1 MVNITEKIKEIEDEM
16 KRTQKNKATEYHLG
30 LLKGKLARLRAQL
43 LEPAPGAGSGGG
55 SGFDVSKSGDA
66 RIALVGFPSVGKST
80 FLSKI
85 TKTKSEVAAYSFT
98 TLTAIPGVL
107 EYGGAEIQV
116 LDLPGIIEGA
126 AEGKGRGRQVISAAK
141 VSVQAKSL
149 TAFID
154 ACHKTSDLILMIL
167 DATKRAEQR
176 ALLEAELE
184 SVGIRLNR
192 ERPNIYLKA
201 KKAGGMKIT
210 FQAPPKY
217 IDEKMVYNILRDYKM
232 LNCEVLVR
240 DENAT
245 VDDFIDVIMK
255 DHRKYIKCLYV
266 YNKIDGI
273 SLDFLDKLAREP
285 NTVVMSCELD
295 LGIQDVVD
303 RCWYELQLIRVYTK
317 RLVLA
322 VLSIKDTPLT
332 GYRKGEDPD
341 FSEALIVRNH
351 STIEDVCD
359 QVHRTLK
366 DTFKYALVWGASA
379 RHVPQRVGL
388 YHVMADEDVVSIV
401 AK

>member
-1 MVNITEKIKEIEDEM
+1 MVNITEKIKEIEEEM

-30 LLKGKLARLRAQL
+30 LLKGKLARYRAQL
-43 LEPAPGAGSGGG
+43 LEPGPGAGAAGGT
-55 SGFDVSKSGDA
+55 GFDVSKSGDA

-85 TKTKSEVAAYSFT
+85 TRTKSIVAAYAFT

-126 AEGKGRGRQVISAAK
+126 SEGKGRGRQVISAAK
-141 VSVQAKSL
+141 
-149 TAFID
+149 
-154 ACHKTSDLILMIL
+154 TSDMIVMIL

-184 SVGIRLNR
+184 AVGIRLNR
-192 ERPNIYLKA
+192 EAPNIYLKQ

-210 FQAPPKY
+210 FQAPPRNL
-217 IDEKMVYNILRDYKM
+217 DEKMLYNILRDYKM

-245 VDDFIDVIMK
+245 VDDLIDVIMK

-266 YNKIDGI
+266 YNKVDSIGLEH
-273 SLDFLDKLAREP
+273 LDTLAREP
-285 NTVVMSCELD
+285 YTAVMSCELD
-295 LGIQDVVD
+295 LGVTEVVD
-303 RCWYELQLIRVYTK
+303 KCWEMLQLIRVYTK
-317 RLVLA
+317 R
-322 VLSIKDTPLT
+322 
-332 GYRKGEDPD
+332 KGIDPD
-341 FSEALIVRNH
+341 FSEALIVRTG

-388 YHVMADEDVVSIV
+388 AHVVADEDVVSII

>member
-43 LEPAPGAGSGGG
+43 LEPGPGAGGAAGT
-55 SGFDVSKSGDA
+55 GFDVQKSGDA

-80 FLSKI
+80 FLSKV
-85 TKTKSEVAAYSFT
+85 TKTKSEAAAYSFT

-107 EYGGAEIQV
+107 EYGGAEIQI

-141 VSVQAKSL
+141 
-149 TAFID
+149 
-154 ACHKTSDLILMIL
+154 TSDMVLMIL

-184 SVGIRLNR
+184 AVGIRLNKSP
-192 ERPNIYLKA
+192 PNIYLKQ

-210 FQAPPKY
+210 FQNPPKNV
-217 IDEKMVYNILRDYKM
+217 DEKMLYNILRDYKM

-240 DENAT
+240 DENIT
-245 VDDFIDVIMK
+245 VDEFIDVIMK
-255 DHRKYIKCLYV
+255 DHRTYIKCLYC
-266 YNKIDGI
+266 YNKVDAIGI
-273 SLDFLDKLAREP
+273 EHMDNLAREP

-295 LGIQDVVD
+295 LGVQDVVE
-303 RCWYELQLIRVYTK
+303 RCWDELRLIRIYTK
-317 RLVLA
+317 R
-322 VLSIKDTPLT
+322 
-332 GYRKGEDPD
+332 KGIEPD
-341 FSEALIVRNH
+341 FSEAMIVRNN

-359 QVHRTLK
+359 SIHRTLK
-366 DTFKYALVWGASA
+366 ESFKYALVWGASA

-388 YHVMADEDVVSIV
+388 GHVVADEDVVSIV
-401 AK
+401 GTKSGLAAK